1 MSIDLDLISLTVL
14 QFKHFFYFDFLFLS
28 GAPYLLQS
36 RLNLSGF
43 ITMLISQSDATSVFS
58 VLTFFNTSSI

>member
-1 MSIDLDLISLTVL
+1 MGPPLYADPRVL
-14 QFKHFFYFDFLFLS
+14 NFFFRTFGVFFS
-28 GAPYLLQS
+28 HAKKCLLAGI
-36 RLNLSGF
+36 NVVVEKP